1 MFGSMRKAMTVLGA
15 VSGLALAASS
25 AGAQELKLGANIG
38 NVPWE
43 FQNAKG
49 EFVGFEIDLATEI
62 GKRLGAKVKVVNI
75 PFNGLFAAVESG
87 QIDMAVS
94 SMTITAKRLQAVS
107 FAQPYYDSDQSLS
120 VRTASGIKNLAGIA
134 GKSIGVDTGSTGDVW
149 TTQNKDKYKI
159 ADIRRYEGLSPAML
173 DLAAGRIDGYI
184 SDFPAVQYYLRDKPA
199 YRVIERIPAGGQ
211 YSIMFAKNSPLAAK
225 ADATITQL
233 KTEGYIAALHKKWFG
248 VAAGPNSST
257 VKPAPMPKL

>member
-1 MFGSMRKAMTVLGA
+1 MFASLKTAKIVAGTLF
-15 VSGLALAASS
+15 GLALTTAAT
-25 AGAQELKLGANIG
+25 AAQDLKLGANIG

-49 EFVGFEIDLATEI
+49 EFVGFEIDLVNEI
-62 GKRLGAKVKVVNI
+62 GKRLGAKINVVNI
-75 PFNGLFAAVESG
+75 PFNGQFAAVQSG

-94 SMTITAKRLQAVS
+94 SMTITAKRLQSVS

-120 VRTASGIKNLAGIA
+120 VAAASKITSLTGLA

-159 ADIRRYEGLSPAML
+159 ADIRRYEGLAPAMM

-184 SDFPAVQYYLRDKPA
+184 SDFPAVQYYLRDKPTFKLVA
-199 YRVIERIPAGGQ
+199 RIPAGGQ
-211 YSIMFAKNSPLAAK
+211 YSIMFARNSPLAAK
-225 ADATITQL
+225 VDATITKL
-233 KTEGYIAALHKKWFG
+233 KAEGFIAALHKKWFG
-248 VAAGPNSST
+248 VAAPPNSST
-257 VKPAPMPKL
+257 VKPAMMPKL